1 MGIEA
6 IKGAGMTY
14 QGSSSTAEMKEEN
27 VPKVEKAENLTV
39 SETLAKDTS
48 DLNTKQTPGEENNTQ
63 QQSQQQK
70 NAQLKKAVEDI
81 NKKAVNSE
89 AIFGIHEATNRVTIK
104 IIDKDTKK
112 VIKELPPEKTLN
124 SGLDTDSIV
133 QELVSAYNTKTEKY
147 QKEQTK
153 LSWKQEIWKG
163 LNTKVYSLYNNVG
176 KLRFSSAY
184 NTKKTTSSDTTK
196 ATVTASSSAV
206 NGTQKL
212 HVLATAQ
219 SGYLTGGKLSLRE
232 EVTDADGTTK
242 LKDVKGTV
250 KAETK
255 LSEIGFTGDEAS
267 LNINTTDEEGNAVTK
282 TVSLT
287 KDSTIQD
294 VVNALKDNGLNASF
308 DANNG
313 RIFVSSKSTGKAADF
328 SLVSATTKFVEKKDA
343 DGNVI
348 KDNNGKPT
356 MESVALSAEEQ
367 AASKKLIGLLGLDT
381 DSSNAYGD
389 KAAKINGRDAVI
401 VLNGVKYTNTT
412 NDFAINGLNI
422 SVNGVTDDVADPDSD
437 ACLSGLN
444 DSTAVSINTT
454 TDSQGIYDT
463 VKDFL
468 TEYNNIINEITKLY
482 NADSAGSYE
491 PLTDDEKDKMSDT
504 EIEKWETKIKDSLLR
519 RDNSLSSVMNA
530 MMTSMSQSIEINGK
544 SYSLSS
550 FGIQT
555 LGFLNAAEN
564 EQNAYHIN
572 GDEDDENTSGK
583 EDKLMAAITSDPDTV
598 IEFMKQLTTNLYK
611 SIDDQMQSNDLRSRY
626 KIYNDKEMDKQY
638 TNLTKTIKEWESK
651 VSDKEDYYYKQFSNM
666 ETALAKL
673 QSQTSSI
680 SSMLGN

>member
-1 MGIEA
+1 MAMRVSGI
-6 IKGAGMTY
+6 
-14 QGSSSTAEMKEEN
+14 
-27 VPKVEKAENLTV
+27 
-39 SETLAKDTS
+39 
-48 DLNTKQTPGEENNTQ
+48 
-63 QQSQQQK
+63 
-70 NAQLKKAVEDI
+70 
-81 NKKAVNSE
+81 
-89 AIFGIHEATNRVTIK
+89 
-104 IIDKDTKK
+104 
-112 VIKELPPEKTLN
+112 N

-232 EVTDADGTTK
+232 EVTDTDGTTK

-348 KDNNGKPT
+348 KDSNGKPT

-530 MMTSMSQSIEINGK
+530 MMTSMSKSIEINGK